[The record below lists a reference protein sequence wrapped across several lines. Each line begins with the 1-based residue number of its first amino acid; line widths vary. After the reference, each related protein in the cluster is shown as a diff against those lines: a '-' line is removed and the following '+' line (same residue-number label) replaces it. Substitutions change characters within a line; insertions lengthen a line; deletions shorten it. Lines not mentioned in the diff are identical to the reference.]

1 MTLGEALGDCGRY
14 WGSLGPSWEQLWSPR
29 VAKCQVWNGV
39 DNAKREKIK
48 VVEETHDK
56 SSNRQA
62 FERNDGQRSI
72 PDERWDLRFVHLPLV
87 IQYLKCSI

>member
-1 MTLGEALGDCGRY
+1 MY
-14 WGSLGPSWEQLWSPR
+14 
-29 VAKCQVWNGV
+29 
-39 DNAKREKIK
+39 KIK
-48 VVEETHDK
+48 CHFEPFWRPLWAAVEGMNAQNKQRKKNKKMKAVEETHNK
-56 SSNRQA
+56 SENPLA